1 MLQQISTNPNIAE
14 KKKSTAFKLH
24 WTLYSKS
31 VEYSHALLL
40 FLPML
45 FSSFFFFDKCSE
57 AV

>member
-45 FSSFFFFDKCSE
+45 FSSFFF
-57 AV
+57 